1 MVDVNLSPYT
11 AEQQAMDRRRKM
23 AEAMQQQAV
32 APIEMPTVPG
42 AKVSHLQGLAK
53 LLQGY
58 IAGKNLDRADQ
69 EQKDY
74 ENQMSGEMAHLL
86 SNLGQYQT
94 VKGEQISPAVPAEII
109 PAVENQE
116 NLDRKNTIVYNF
128 SHRTNETP
136 SIGMV
141 NNGTRLDESGKN
153 TFMPSSVTGQQ
164 IRDANDLPRFTSEEK
179 IITPAKPATFAADS
193 QIPVLNATYLDP
205 AKPYAYKAGQVRSML
220 AQYLMQQEAQKQAAA
235 LKAQD
240 IQRRNPEEDLYKI
253 VNGKYVVVSPGV
265 AKEKN
270 LIGLPNPSDF
280 TPASLAE
287 FQISKKYSDLVPK
300 PKEANVPASA
310 QNYEYYVKQENAAG
324 RKPLSFKDFELLKVR
339 EGRAQAAPRERVV
352 YDTNRGGTVN
362 LDTGEFKP
370 VVSPIGEPIGS
381 REKPLT
387 SGEVNKITDID
398 TSLGTQKRLKETFD
412 DKYAGYTFEGQGEL
426 ANVVGSKFGG
436 RNQAQAEWWAAH
448 AANDNI
454 ARNALFGASLTAGEQ
469 KAWDK
474 TSINPGMSPSMIRN
488 RMAEREALIEAK
500 RNTTVEN
507 FGKAGYDVKGFKEK
521 SDFYNPSVNTPPI
534 SALKEGQTT
543 TFANGQK
550 WTLQNGKPI
559 QVK

>member
-1 MVDVNLSPYT
+1 MIDINLSPYT
-11 AEQQAMDRRRKM
+11 GEQQAIDRRRRM
-23 AEAMQQQAV
+23 AEALQQQATV
-32 APIEMPTVPG
+32 PIDMPTMPG
-42 AKVSHLQGLAK
+42 VRVSPYAGLAK
-53 LLQGY
+53 ILQSY
-58 IAGKNLDRADQ
+58 FSVQQMNKADE
-69 EQKDY
+69 EQKAYQNRSLED
-74 ENQMSGEMAHLL
+74 MATLL
-86 SNLGQYQT
+86 TDVSRQKT
-94 VKGEQISPAVPAEII
+94 IPGEQLTPAVPAEIT
-109 PAVENQE
+109 PAGSPIQE
-116 NLDRKNTIVYNF
+116 NLDRKAVMAYNLNNTNQGM
-128 SHRTNETP
+128 RLGNERMP
-136 SIGMV
+136 LSI
-141 NNGTRLDESGKN
+141 TA
-153 TFMPSSVTGQQ
+153 PQ
-164 IRDANDLPRFTSEEK
+164 IIEARDLPSETTEDVIK
-179 IITPAKPATFAADS
+179 TEAKPATYGEAKQVPFLSPAALSDPQYMKTDS
-193 QIPVLNATYLDP
+193 GKQMLLQVLLQQ
-205 AKPYAYKAGQVRSML
+205 KA
-220 AQYLMQQEAQKQAAA
+220 QEQAAA
-235 LKAQD
+235 LRAQE
-240 IQRRNPEEDLYKI
+240 IQKRNPEEDLYRI
-253 VNGKYVVVSPGV
+253 ENGKYVVVSPGV

-280 TPASLAE
+280 TPESLAK

-300 PKEANVPASA
+300 PKEANAPAAA
-310 QNYEYYVKQENAAG
+310 QNYEYYVKQETDAG
-324 RKPLSFKDFELLKVR
+324 KKPLSFKDFELLKVR

-352 YDTNRGGTVN
+352 YDATRGGTVN
-362 LDTGEFKP
+362 VDTGEFKP

-398 TSLGTQKRLKETFD
+398 TSLGAQKRLKETFD
-412 DKYAGYTFEGQGEL
+412 DKYAGYTFQGQGEL

-436 RNQAQAEWWAAH
+436 RNQAQSEWWAAH

-454 ARNALFGASLTAGEQ
+454 SRNALFGASLTAGEQ

-474 TSINPGMSPSMIRN
+474 TSINPGMSPSMIKN